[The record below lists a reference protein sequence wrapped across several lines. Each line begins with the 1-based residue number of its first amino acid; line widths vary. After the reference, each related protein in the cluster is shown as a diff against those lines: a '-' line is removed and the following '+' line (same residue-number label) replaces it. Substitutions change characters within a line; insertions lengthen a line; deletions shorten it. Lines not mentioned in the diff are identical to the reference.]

1 MNRPILA
8 RAVVALAVL
17 AACTIVA
24 LTSAPTL
31 GLDLRGGTQ
40 IVLEARG
47 GPDDGPEAT
56 DRVLEVLRER
66 VDGLGVAEPELTRSG
81 DHRIVV
87 DLPGLQDPAEAAE
100 VLGRT
105 AQLSIHPVAGFAE
118 PGTGAPPDE
127 TGLGLALGPAAL
139 VGEDVAA
146 ARSAPDQASVG
157 YAVTVDFAG
166 PGADRWRELTAQA
179 ACAVPGDPTRRIA
192 IVLDGQVIS
201 SPQLDPS
208 IACGVGMLGGSTQIT
223 GSFSQEEAAG
233 LAVLIEGGAL
243 PVPVEL
249 IEQRTVGPS
258 LGADAIRASVLAVLI
273 GAGLTAVFLAAV
285 YRLVGAVAIVA
296 LAGYALI
303 SYATLSALGATLT
316 LPGLAAFVLAV
327 GMAVDANVLIAERA
341 REEYA
346 RRPRLER
353 AAESGYR
360 GALSAILD
368 VTVTSLL
375 AAALLFTLASGPVRG
390 FGVTL
395 IVGVLVSLFSALV
408 LSRLLTLWMVRLP
421 AVRRHPAWSGIASI
435 GPVRRD
441 LERRDPG
448 FLRRPGRWLGASA
461 AVVAIALA
469 GMVVHGLDPGVEFTG
484 GRSVDITTTVPV
496 DADTAREALAD
507 AGYDGVVVRTT
518 GDGAIGVR
526 GAGLDDADVAALRDA
541 LAGIGGGEA
550 RVLQDEL
557 IGPSLG
563 AELTRGALI
572 ALGVALAAQLA
583 YLALR
588 FRWTFSTGAVAALAA
603 NAAVVVG
610 VFAWTG
616 RTLDSVFVAA
626 LLTVIGYSVNDS
638 VVVFDRVRA
647 EWGARAREPFHRV
660 VGSAILAT
668 VPRTVNTGL
677 STLLIL
683 GALLV
688 LGGETLSDFALAL
701 IVGIV
706 VGTLSTVT
714 IAAPLTIALERR
726 HGGRPPAR
734 RGPRPTGK
742 AGRSRSGEAARA
754 AL

>member
-1 MNRPILA
+1 MKPPVLA

-17 AACTIVA
+17 VICTIVA
-24 LTSAPTL
+24 FTSSPTL

-81 DHRIVV
+81 DFRIVV

-105 AQLSIHPVAGFAE
+105 AQLSIHPIVGLADPA
-118 PGTGAPPDE
+118 TGAPADE
-127 TGLGLALGPAAL
+127 SGTGLALGPAAL
-139 VGEDVAA
+139 VGEDVSA
-146 ARSAPDQASVG
+146 ARSAPDQNSVG
-157 YAVTVDFAG
+157 HVVNIDFAG

-179 ACAVPGDPTRRIA
+179 ACAAPGDPSRRIA

-208 IACGVGMLGGSTQIT
+208 IGCGVGILGGSTQIT

-273 GAGLTAVFLAAV
+273 GAALTAVFLVIV
-285 YRLVGAVAIVA
+285 YRIVGAVAIVA

-303 SYATLSALGATLT
+303 SYAALSALGATLT

-353 AAESGYR
+353 AAEAGYR
-360 GALSAILD
+360 GALSAIID

-395 IVGVLVSLFSALV
+395 IIGVLVSLFSALV
-408 LSRLLTLWMVRLP
+408 LSRLFTLWMLRLP
-421 AVRRHPAWSGIASI
+421 AVRKHPRWSGIASI
-435 GPVRRD
+435 GPVRRR
-441 LERRDPG
+441 LEQRDPG
-448 FLRRPGRWLGASA
+448 FLARPLRWLAPSV
-461 AVVAIALA
+461 AVVVVALA
-469 GMVVHGLDPGVEFTG
+469 GVAVHGLDRGVEFTG

-496 DADTAREALAD
+496 DADTAREVLAE
-507 AGYDGVVVRTT
+507 AGYDAVVVRTT

-526 GAGLDDADVAALRDA
+526 GADLDDADVAAVRDA
-541 LAGIGGGEA
+541 LAGVGGDA
-550 RVLQDEL
+550 QVLQDEL

-563 AELTRGALI
+563 DELTRGALI

-583 YLALR
+583 YLAFR

-726 HGGRPPAR
+726 HSGRPPAR
-734 RGPRPTGK
+734 RGPRPSGK
-742 AGRSRSGEAARA
+742 ADRARSGQAVRSGR
-754 AL
+754 